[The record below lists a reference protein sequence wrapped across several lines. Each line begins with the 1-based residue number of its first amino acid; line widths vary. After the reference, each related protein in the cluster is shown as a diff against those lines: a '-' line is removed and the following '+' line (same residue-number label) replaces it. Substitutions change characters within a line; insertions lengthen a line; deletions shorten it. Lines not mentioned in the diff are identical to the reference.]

1 MSEDKTNA
9 SLTEEQHKLVNYLFA
24 QGIMAERQRIVDL
37 LNSLESDTIIVDDF
51 VKLVNDGV

>member
-1 MSEDKTNA
+1 MSEDNTNV

-37 LNSLESDTIIVDDF
+37 LNGLDSDTITVDDF
-51 VKLVNDGV
+51 VKLVNDGI